1 SVDFCRR
8 TLARHSPRPSLG
20 SVSRACNPLWS
31 KATRSHTALLLWSQ
45 SRPDYGSSGIIECSE
60 FLLMSLTAR
69 LHLEDT
75 PIDRLLQC
83 FDGKEKPSG
92 MQRRKLQV
100 AVEIEGNFQQRLVLS
115 ARRYPAH
122 NILAGSLLEPRRQ
135 AMH

>member
-1 SVDFCRR
+1 
-8 TLARHSPRPSLG
+8 
-20 SVSRACNPLWS
+20 
-31 KATRSHTALLLWSQ
+31 
-45 SRPDYGSSGIIECSE
+45 
-60 FLLMSLTAR
+60 MSLTAR

-75 PIDRLLQC
+75 PIDGLLQC

-135 AMH
+135 AMHLATYRLLIKRHTIKYSTKAIAPGASLADP